1 MNRSDNQR
9 TCPRAFPLVIGF
21 FITLL
26 ASGCATLTKPTWPW
40 SDSSVGSD
48 DSVID
53 DESSSVISSEFTP
66 SDDDF
71 GWNALKGDTINRRF
85 KKLVGRGPNESVAK
99 DALAEGDDLFVQKEY
114 KAALKKY
121 YRVIDRWPDSA
132 IEEDAMW
139 QVGEC
144 LFFTDQYPK
153 AEDQY
158 DSLVKK
164 YPNTRY
170 LDRIAKRQFVIAQY
184 WLALDEKQ
192 HVPLLIPN
200 LINRSRPLFD
210 TRGRALKAYEHVQLN
225 DPRGSLADDSLMAQA
240 NAHFLEKE
248 WLDADYFYSVLR
260 TEYPDSEFLMPAH
273 LFALQAKLRAYQGPA
288 YEGGMLDEAEILADQ
303 ILVQFPD
310 QLGTEEEE
318 RVIRTRAEIAAQQA
332 LRHWKRAEFYAK
344 GKHYSSA
351 RIYYAL
357 IAQDYPKTMLAQR
370 ARKQLEGIAGLD
382 DFNDNPWPTLTAFL
396 NPDSLKEA
404 ELDAM
409 AEADTVI
416 ASQDSTGESQPL
428 R

>member
-1 MNRSDNQR
+1 M
-9 TCPRAFPLVIGF
+9 TFPLVTGF

-40 SDSSVGSD
+40 TDTSAGQEDPD
-48 DSVID
+48 ID
-53 DESSSVISSEFTP
+53 DESSSVISSEFAP
-66 SDDDF
+66 SDEDF
-71 GWNALKGDTINRRF
+71 GWNLLKGDTIKRRF
-85 KKLVGRGPNESVAK
+85 KKMVGRGPNESVAN

-114 KAALKKY
+114 KAALKQY

-240 NAHFLEKE
+240 NAHFLEEE
-248 WLDADYFYSVLR
+248 WLDADYFYSVLADR
-260 TEYPDSEFLMPAH
+260 VPRQRISDA
-273 LFALQAKLRAYQGPA
+273 GPPICTPSKTS
-288 YEGGMLDEAEILADQ
+288 G
-303 ILVQFPD
+303 VSRP
-310 QLGTEEEE
+310 
-318 RVIRTRAEIAAQQA
+318 RIRG
-332 LRHWKRAEFYAK
+332 RHA
-344 GKHYSSA
+344 
-351 RIYYAL
+351 
-357 IAQDYPKTMLAQR
+357 
-370 ARKQLEGIAGLD
+370 
-382 DFNDNPWPTLTAFL
+382 
-396 NPDSLKEA
+396 
-404 ELDAM
+404 
-409 AEADTVI
+409 
-416 ASQDSTGESQPL
+416 
-428 R
+428 